1 MDITAGLSVLL
12 AGRYELERVLGHG
25 AMAVVYLARD
35 LKHERLVAIKVLRP
49 ELAASL
55 GGERFL
61 REIQI
66 AAPLQHPHILP
77 LYDSGAGDGL
87 MYYVMPYVEGESLR
101 DRLNRE
107 GQLPLPDALRIS
119 REVAEALSYAHSHD
133 VIHRDIKPEN
143 VMITGEHAVVAD
155 FGIARAVTAAAHQP
169 LTETGLAIGTPA
181 YMSPE
186 QATGATKLDGRSDV
200 YALGCVLY
208 EMLVGEPPFTGPT
221 AQAVIARHVSEHAP
235 SVRVVREAVPEELE
249 EVIDKTLAKTPADR
263 FTSATQLAQTIGAL
277 ETGEYKRVPAR
288 IRQRRRVGIVGVALI
303 VASIVA
309 LRLIFPPEPT
319 LERNRIVVYPLV
331 VSGEYQGDRGG
342 GERVALAVG
351 YALESTGLFRWTDG
365 WSLLGVDAREDVRT
379 LSEDDARDLARE
391 QAAGYFI
398 DGRVVPRGDSV
409 DIMLALH
416 DVAADSVVLWSSAA
430 GVPGEDWHLGLLA
443 LNELLPEITGER
455 VGVGWLTD
463 HATTAVAH
471 FLQGEQ
477 EYRRSHFGLALDH
490 YDRAVA
496 IDSTLA
502 IAALRGAQAASWI
515 REPDRAE
522 ALVAV
527 TLAREP
533 MLPAEQILFARG
545 LESYFTGAAD
555 TAVWYLRE
563 ALAHDP
569 EWRDVWMALG
579 EVYHHFL
586 PNESP
591 LDSLAEAAFATA
603 RQLDTAFTP
612 PLYHLTEFAIL
623 GGDLEAARDMLDR
636 FSRESPDTSLTQ
648 QLFLMYD
655 CVARG
660 DEVVDWQRATRE
672 TPLAVL
678 RAADALV
685 AAGAQPACGE
695 RAFEAV
701 LRHDGPDAGGRRWG
715 AMYGLQSLLVA
726 QGRYDEA
733 GRLLDSAAATGD
745 GTVPP
750 LYVLDAAAGAPLE
763 AQATAYIAER
773 YGRPG
778 EIASPNLWVLGI
790 WHAHLGNAA
799 ELEAVADTLAGR
811 AATTDA
817 RMDRLL
823 AEATAALA
831 ALARADTAEA
841 LDRLKALRPS
851 ARSGPLAGFPWES
864 LGPERMALA
873 ELLFARGELEQA
885 ATVAA
890 SFDSPAPVS
899 YLLYLPASLSLRLR
913 VAEARGD
920 AAGVEEYRKR
930 LVALGRYDLAGLV
943 P

>member
-1 MDITAGLSVLL
+1 
-12 AGRYELERVLGHG
+12 
-25 AMAVVYLARD
+25 
-35 LKHERLVAIKVLRP
+35 
-49 ELAASL
+49 
-55 GGERFL
+55 
-61 REIQI
+61 
-66 AAPLQHPHILP
+66 
-77 LYDSGAGDGL
+77 

-107 GQLPLPDALRIS
+107 GQLPVPDALRIS
-119 REVAEALSYAHSHD
+119 REVAEALSYAHSHN

-143 VMITGEHAVVAD
+143 VMVTGEHAVVAD
-155 FGIARAVTAAAHQP
+155 FGIARAVTEAAYQP

-235 SVRVVREAVPEELE
+235 SVRVVRDAVPEELE

-263 FTSATQLAQTIGAL
+263 FTTATQLAQTIGAL
-277 ETGEYKRVPAR
+277 ETGEYKRLPTR
-288 IRQRRRVGIVGVALI
+288 IKQRRRVGVVGVALI
-303 VASIVA
+303 VLSIVA
-309 LRLIFPPEPT
+309 LRLIFPPEPP

-331 VSGEYQGDRGG
+331 VSGEYRGDGGG

-379 LSEDDARDLARE
+379 LPEDDARALARE

-430 GVPGEDWHLGLLA
+430 GVPGDDWHLGLQA

-455 VGVGWLTD
+455 VEVGWLTG
-463 HATTAVAH
+463 HATAAVAH

-477 EYRRSHFGLALDH
+477 EYRRSHFGRALEH
-490 YDRAVA
+490 YESAVA
-496 IDSTLA
+496 SDSTLA
-502 IAALRGAQAASWI
+502 IAAVRGAQAASWLK
-515 REPDRAE
+515 ESNRAE

-527 TLAREP
+527 ALDREAA
-533 MLPAEQILFARG
+533 LPAGQPLFARG
-545 LESYFTGAAD
+545 LQAYLTGAAD
-555 TAVWYLRE
+555 TAVWYLKE

-579 EVYHHFL
+579 EVYYHYL

-612 PLYHLTEFAIL
+612 PLFHLTESAL
-623 GGDLEAARDMLDR
+623 RRGDSDHARALLEK
-636 FSRESPDTSLTQ
+636 FNRESPDTSLTQ
-648 QLFLMYD
+648 QLFLMHD

-660 DEVVDWQRATRE
+660 VESLDWQRAVRE
-672 TPLAVL
+672 TPLAVS

-695 RAFEAV
+695 RAFRAL
-701 LRHDGPDAGGRRWG
+701 LRHDTTGERGTQWG
-715 AMYGLQSLLVA
+715 AVNGLQSLLMA
-726 QGRYDEA
+726 QARYDEVA
-733 GRLLDSAAATGD
+733 VLLDSAVATPWGARFFAPFYI
-745 GTVPP
+745 V
-750 LYVLDAAAGAPLE
+750 DAVAGAPLDSQAAAYVTVLRE
-763 AQATAYIAER
+763 RSAPLLSAQ
-773 YGRPG
+773 
-778 EIASPNLWVLGI
+778 LWLMAL
-790 WHAHLGNAA
+790 WHAHRGKVVEVQAIA
-799 ELEAVADTLAGR
+799 DSFVARSVATGDR
-811 AATTDA
+811 A
-817 RMDRLL
+817 DRLFAEVL
-823 AEATAALA
+823 AAHA
-831 ALARADTAEA
+831 ALARADTSEA
-841 LDRLKALRPS
+841 LDRLMALRPT
-851 ARSGPLAGFPWES
+851 ARRGPLAGYPWES
-864 LGPERMALA
+864 LGPERWTLA
-873 ELLFARGELEQA
+873 ELLFARGELEEA
-885 ATVAA
+885 AAVAA
-890 SFDSPAPVS
+890 SFDSPAPLS

-913 VAEARGD
+913 VAEEHGE
-920 AAGVEEYRKR
+920 AAAAEKYRAR
-930 LVALGRYDLAGLV
+930 LVALGRHDLVAV
-943 P
+943 TP